1 MKCAMMTLVSGLLL
15 AIGTESVRAQPLGTS
30 FTYQGELRSSGVPAA
45 GLHDLRFR
53 LYDAASGGAQVGS
66 TVCSDNVAVS
76 EGRFT
81 VVLDFGTQFAGQQRF
96 LEIEVRTDTGLNCAN
111 ATGFVPLTPRQ
122 PLTASP
128 HAIFA
133 LNAGYA
139 VTAATATT
147 ALNANNA
154 GELNGQPATFYQNA
168 TNLSSGTIPSAR
180 LSGTYT
186 GALALNNAGNSFSGS
201 GGGLTGLNASNIASG
216 TLADGRLAPTYSQAL
231 SLTNATNWFVGAFT
245 GGGAGLTGLN
255 ASNIDTGT
263 LNASRLPVPLF
274 LSGANPGIGTIVGTN
289 TATTGAGLRGDATS
303 TTGDVAGV
311 QGRSTATAGS
321 GVYGQSLSTSGSAV
335 GVRGEASINNPQG
348 TGVVGTA
355 VATGGWF
362 EASGA
367 SGTGLYGVN
376 NAASGLTYG
385 VRGVC
390 ASPTGIAI
398 QGEATA
404 TSGSGHGVKGLTHSP
419 IGIGVWG
426 NSDAASGAT
435 AGVYGSSDSTGGV
448 GVDGRAWATTGTP
461 IGVRGITS
469 GAGGY
474 GVFGYS
480 SAATGSAVG
489 VKGEVVGGNTT
500 GTGMV
505 GFAAATGGWF
515 EATGTSGTGLF
526 GVASSGT
533 GSTYGVRGVNSSSAG
548 AGMYGLS
555 QATNGSSYGVLGEA
569 NSGSAWAVYALGYLG
584 ASGSK
589 SFRID
594 HPADPENKYLLHY
607 CTESPEVLN
616 TYSGKVVLDGEG
628 SAVVELPAYFARINR
643 DPRYLLTPVG
653 APMPMLHVAEEID
666 EAALDV
672 GTKAEPTDAVPTCFF
687 RIAGGAPGAKVSWRV
702 EAVRNDRWIQRR
714 GAPVEVEKHETEK
727 GTYQHP
733 DLYGQP
739 AEKGMNHDA
748 TRKRLQP

>member
-1 MKCAMMTLVSGLLL
+1 MNPPRCPPLMLVL
-15 AIGTESVRAQPLGTS
+15 AWPLVAQAQPLDTS
-30 FTYQGELRSSGVPAA
+30 FTYQGQLRVTGSSTTGA
-45 GLHDLRFR
+45 HDLRFR
-53 LYDAASGGAQVGS
+53 LYDAAIGGSELGGVI
-66 TVCSDNVAVS
+66 CFDNVAMS

-81 VVLDFGTQFAGQQRF
+81 VVLDFGSQFAGQQRF
-96 LEIEVRTDTGLNCAN
+96 LEIEQRADTGLACGD

-133 LNAGYA
+133 LNAGN
-139 VTAATATT
+139 AATATT
-147 ALNANNA
+147 ALNANNT
-154 GELNGQPATFYQNA
+154 GQLNGQPATFYQNA
-168 TNLSSGTIPSAR
+168 TNLSSGTIPNAR

-186 GALALNNAGNSFSGS
+186 GAIALSNAGNSFTGS
-201 GGGLTGLNASNIASG
+201 GGGLTGLNASNIDSG
-216 TLADGRLAPTYSQAL
+216 TLADGRLASTYTQAL
-231 SLTNATNWFVGAFT
+231 SMTSASNWFVGAFT

-263 LNASRLPVPLF
+263 LSPSRLPTPLF

-303 TTGDVAGV
+303 ATGDVAGV

-321 GVYGQSLSTSGSAV
+321 GVHGQSLSTSGFAV

-348 TGVVGTA
+348 TGMVGTA

-376 NAASGLTYG
+376 NAASGPTCG

-419 IGIGVWG
+419 SGIGVWG
-426 NSDAASGAT
+426 NSDAATGTSV
-435 AGVYGSSDSTGGV
+435 GVYGSSDSTGGV

-474 GVFGYS
+474 GVFGFTT
-480 SAATGSAVG
+480 AATGSAVG
-489 VKGEVVGGNTT
+489 VRGEVVAGNTS
-500 GTGMV
+500 GTGVV
-505 GFAAATGGWF
+505 GKAAASGGWF

-526 GVASSGT
+526 GLASSGT
-533 GSTYGVRGVNSSSAG
+533 GSTYGVRGSNSSSSG
-548 AGMYGLS
+548 AGIWGLS
-555 QATNGSSYGVLGEA
+555 SATTGNSYGVLGEA

-594 HPADPENKYLLHY
+594 HPADPANRYLLHY
-607 CTESPEVLN
+607 TAESPEVIN
-616 TYSGKVVLDGEG
+616 FYRGTVALDAVGE
-628 SAVVELPAYFARINR
+628 AVVRLPAYFAAINKE
-643 DPRYLLTPVG
+643 PSYTLTAIG
-653 APMPMLHVAEEID
+653 TPMPLLHVAEEID
-666 EAALDV
+666 QAGLETGAA
-672 GTKAEPTDAVPTCFF
+672 AEPGDAVPACSF
-687 RIAGGAPGAKVSWRV
+687 RIAGGVPGAKVSWRV
-702 EAVRNDRWIQRR
+702 EAVRNDRWVRR
-714 GAPVEVEKHETEK
+714 SGSPVEVEKIGTEK

-739 AEKGMNHDA
+739 WEKAMNHNQSPG
-748 TRKRLQP
+748 RVEP